1 MGQILSSERMCPDT
15 EKVKAVVEIARPKKD
30 AERLTGLVT
39 HLFKYLLHLSETCKL
54 LRRRTVKDTLW
65 HWDLQQEGAFKEV
78 KQLVST
84 EPVLKYYNINVEVTV
99 EWDAS
104 EIGLDTTLLQQGQ
117 PAAYA
122 SRALSQT

>member
-15 EKVKAVVEIARPKKD
+15 DKVKAVVEIARPKKD

-78 KQLVST
+78 KQLDST